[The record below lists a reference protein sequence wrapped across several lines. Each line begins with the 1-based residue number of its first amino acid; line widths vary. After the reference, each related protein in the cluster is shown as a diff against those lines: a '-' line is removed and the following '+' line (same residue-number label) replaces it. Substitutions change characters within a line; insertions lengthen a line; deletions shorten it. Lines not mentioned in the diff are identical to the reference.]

1 VGARFA
7 RWQRAVALWCG
18 ADPARGDPA
27 MNRLGEM
34 ISGGTVVAPLVFNP
48 ISAKLAEAAGF
59 RAGNATF
66 TIIFHYTYDG
76 CTANYFESATCALQ
90 IQNGNLPTV
99 SSSCRGTAN
108 GSPFQEVN
116 DAVLEPCEVTAIPGG
131 GGGRCTGGFSHRT
144 GVSAPPGRVAR

>member
-59 RAGNATF
+59 RAL
-66 TIIFHYTYDG
+66 Y
-76 CTANYFESATCALQ
+76 L
-90 IQNGNLPTV
+90 
-99 SSSCRGTAN
+99 
-108 GSPFQEVN
+108 
-116 DAVLEPCEVTAIPGG
+116 GG
-131 GGGRCTGGFSHRT
+131 GSLGYVKCVTEANLTLPENGAAGH
-144 GVSAPPGRVAR
+144 